1 MADFVL
7 TTVAR
12 EDLSRPLWPA
22 CPAHGWQTGVH
33 KLTSLPIAGG
43 NLSIIPVR
51 VHHQTVSC
59 AVVALASLLIRDVTV
74 V

>member
-1 MADFVL
+1 MVDFVL
-7 TTVAR
+7 TTVAT

-51 VHHQTVSC
+51 MHRPTISSS
-59 AVVALASLLIRDVTV
+59 AVLVLVSLLV
-74 V
+74 